1 MSSALPTQNL
11 PSLRIPALD
20 GTRGLAILMVT
31 LYRFAREAFP
41 REVYGH
47 FIEKLIQIGSLGVD
61 LFFVLSGFL
70 ITRILLQSQGTPH
83 YFARF
88 YFRRSLRIFPLYFLT
103 LAVLLIAIPAFLP
116 DQLAFSQA
124 SGKQSYLWTYT
135 TNLKMSWD
143 NAWNF
148 GYLDHFWSLA
158 VEEQFYL
165 VWPFVIF
172 LAPRRALGI
181 SVIGAATCAI
191 ARSTF
196 CLLSDN
202 TVAPDVFTLFR
213 SDGLFLGAAVAAIWQ
228 NDPKLA
234 SIARFALRGLTGCV
248 FMVAVTSMFGGRN
261 LEISQIFTVGAW
273 TCFLVTLL
281 SPGKTAIGGMMESKT
296 LRELGKY
303 SYAMYVFK
311 SPLIPLAER
320 WFASAG
326 FDNSIRLS
334 PMYGAAYVI
343 VMFIIT
349 FVAAIVSWNVF
360 EVVILRLRDSAF
372 TNRRDRV

>member
-1 MSSALPTQNL
+1 
-11 PSLRIPALD
+11 
-20 GTRGLAILMVT
+20 
-31 LYRFAREAFP
+31 
-41 REVYGH
+41 
-47 FIEKLIQIGSLGVD
+47 
-61 LFFVLSGFL
+61 
-70 ITRILLQSQGTPH
+70 
-83 YFARF
+83 
-88 YFRRSLRIFPLYFLT
+88 
-103 LAVLLIAIPAFLP
+103 
-116 DQLAFSQA
+116 
-124 SGKQSYLWTYT
+124 
-135 TNLKMSWD
+135 MSWD

-303 SYAMYVFK
+303 SYAMYVFQ